1 MIKLNK
7 RQLETKHKIELI
19 ASQLGVDPNDRPF
32 YLKRVFDY
40 MKEFSNE
47 R

>member
-7 RQLETKHKIELI
+7 RHKTIES
-19 ASQLGVDPNDRPF
+19 ATAHFCDPNDKDS
-32 YLKRVFDY
+32 YINKVFDY